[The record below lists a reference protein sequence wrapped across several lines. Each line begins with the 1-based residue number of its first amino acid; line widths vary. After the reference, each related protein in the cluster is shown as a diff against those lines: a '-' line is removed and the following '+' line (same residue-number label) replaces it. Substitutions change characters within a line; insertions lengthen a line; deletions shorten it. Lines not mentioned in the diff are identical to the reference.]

1 MCSGQSQESCWP
13 LDLLGQ
19 VCVGESQWGR
29 RLRSRV
35 TTSRKKNGN
44 PGARSEPRAPAPQA
58 AAPAHLCRA
67 SSGNMSNWQ
76 GLRGQRAQ
84 AGLAPQPTPTPR
96 VSSFWAQAW
105 SWRLGTT
112 VKWHGAPLR
121 GDEKFLESVLM
132 VGRPCGHANKHRIV
146 HSKG

>member
-96 VSSFWAQAW
+96 VSSFWVQAW

-132 VGRPCGHANKHRIV
+132 VGRPCGHAKKHRIV